1 MLTAVLYYFGWVR
14 TRATYGYFGVDVS
27 MLNFSVADYVLHSV
41 NAAFPLLVAGGL
53 VTLAALG
60 VHRHLRPALTHH
72 RDRVISSVTATGGIV
87 VAAGLILA
95 LAFRSSGTS
104 DWAGPAVL
112 LGGLV
117 LTGYGLAL
125 RSGLMHWGRLPGA
138 ANTGSPDNSGPLIG
152 VLALAFLAALWM
164 VTAYA
169 SFAGTR
175 IAEQVVA
182 DLPSAS
188 EVTVYSAADLLLS
201 GPGVTH
207 TSVGA
212 AGAAYRFRY
221 TGLRLL
227 VWSGDQYFLL
237 PAGWRRHRGAVIV
250 LPVGQQGLRV
260 EIMAPTR

>member
-1 MLTAVLYYFGWVR
+1 
-14 TRATYGYFGVDVS
+14 

-53 VTLAALG
+53 YAGGLG

-95 LAFRSSGTS
+95 LAFREFRHLRLGGAS
-104 DWAGPAVL
+104 VL

-227 VWSGDQYFLL
+227 VWSATSTSCSQRDGV
-237 PAGWRRHRGAVIV
+237 ATAARS
-250 LPVGQQGLRV
+250 
-260 EIMAPTR
+260 